1 MAKQQTKQ
9 KVKLRQTLTAQN
21 KLTFY
26 LDWSKENRRNVTH
39 TTKYIRVAEELKKK
53 AVNSIPTLNF

>member
-26 LDWSKENRRNVTH
+26 LDWSKENRRESDSHYQV
-39 TTKYIRVAEELKKK
+39 Y
-53 AVNSIPTLNF
+53 SSG